1 MSESLSMKCRLRGLT
16 MFVFSFGVKS
26 LELNVKL
33 GRLVTFD
40 FLLRTPLFPN
50 LQPKS
55 SAFYS
60 VFVVRAVSQ
69 LLYCCCGG
77 ERKPADHCFARK
89 FSAYPNVAK
98 SKARTWLAVYEFLC
112 LLTNQN
118 VWFVIL
124 LCTELT
130 LFCTEIPENCIYLN
144 QSELSNFFMYI
155 IRNKAWKLPTHLLQ
169 IALLIFWKP
178 EFCIFYFLLT

>member
-1 MSESLSMKCRLRGLT
+1 ML
-16 MFVFSFGVKS
+16 
-26 LELNVKL
+26 KL

-55 SAFYS
+55 IAFYN

-77 ERKPADHCFARK
+77 ERKPNWNADHCFARK
-89 FSAYPNVAK
+89 FSAYPKVAK

-155 IRNKAWKLPTHLLQ
+155 IRNKKALLIFFKAWKLPTHLLQ